1 MRIERGAYSSAASSM
16 AGRTGA
22 REKSSPSFSQKCVL
36 NRSNYVCQIRVCK
49 INSLG
54 MLPVR
59 QCLSN
64 LALR

>member
-1 MRIERGAYSSAASSM
+1 MTMASRCGRAAW
-16 AGRTGA
+16 A
-22 REKSSPSFSQKCVL
+22 V